1 MKNEDTQPEIGI
13 DSDSSVIRM
22 LLDKRQK
29 LLAEVN
35 RIDRM
40 LKHEGFDASDVTH
53 QSESAVMT
61 QSGRP
66 RNAITKVDALMQV
79 LKSATK
85 PLSQR
90 DLVLGI
96 QNLGYVF
103 SSRNPS
109 NTLNPILFGARKL
122 AAIVKLPEGFVLA
135 ERENEFKQNERI
147 HVP

>member
-1 MKNEDTQPEIGI
+1 MEKEDTQPRI
-13 DSDSSVIRM
+13 DMVRDSSVIRM
-22 LLDKRQK
+22 LMDQRQK

-40 LKHEGFDASDVTH
+40 LKQEGFDA
-53 QSESAVMT
+53 QNIGPQGERAAMT

-66 RNAITKVDALMQV
+66 RNAVTKVDALLQV

-103 SSRNPS
+103 
-109 NTLNPILFGARKL
+109 A
-122 AAIVKLPEGFVLA
+122 
-135 ERENEFKQNERI
+135 
-147 HVP
+147 

>member
-1 MKNEDTQPEIGI
+1 MEKEDTQPRI
-13 DSDSSVIRM
+13 DTVRDSSVIRM
-22 LLDKRQK
+22 LMDQRQK

-40 LKHEGFDASDVTH
+40 LKQEGFDA
-53 QSESAVMT
+53 QNIGPEGERAAMT

-66 RNAITKVDALMQV
+66 RNAVTKVDALLQV

-96 QNLGYVF
+96 QSLGYVF
-103 SSRNPS
+103 ASRNPS
-109 NTLNPILFGARKL
+109 NTLNPLLYGDKKL
-122 AAIVKLPEGFVLA
+122 SMIKKLPTGFILA
-135 ERENEFKQNERI
+135 VREDEFSRTET
-147 HVP
+147 PSM